1 MCDEYLEGEDNM
13 RAVSDF
19 NKKYFFVIQMDEYG
33 TYVKGS
39 YSTYEEAEKGAA
51 RTLKGPNVI
60 AVHIASSVSLIEPKV
75 QPVELNTTT
84 F

>member
-1 MCDEYLEGEDNM
+1 MCNDFEGEEDM

-19 NKKYFFVIQMDEYG
+19 KKKYFFVISMDEYG
-33 TYVKGS
+33 TYVKS
-39 YSTYEEAEKGAA
+39 SHNTYEDAEISAA
-51 RTLKGPNVI
+51 RILKGPNVI

-75 QPVELNTTT
+75 QPVELNTTK